1 VVNTLDEP
9 LLTITALARQAG
21 AHPSSAE
28 NYVKS
33 GQLTPVRASNGI
45 RLFRPSDVARLRKL
59 VADGVARRGRQ
70 KSSCATS
77 PA

>member
-1 VVNTLDEP
+1 MNDEA

-45 RLFRPSDVARLRKL
+45 RLFGPDDIPKLRKL
-59 VADGVARRGRQ
+59 VAEGRARRGRPRG
-70 KSSCATS
+70 AE
-77 PA
+77 